1 MNFVNKKPKNLAA
14 SVKARLLNIA
24 RENQRDF
31 NAVLLQYF
39 QERFLYRLSQSSYKD
54 NFVLKGALL
63 FLIYEMPQLR
73 TTKDIDF
80 LGSGIANDLEKMK
93 RIIQDIAQIPAKD
106 AVIFQPD
113 SVKLEKIAEVG
124 EYQGV
129 RIRLDGRL
137 GSVRKKIQLDIV
149 FGDVI
154 VAGPVERNYPTLLDN
169 PAPIIK
175 IYSLESS
182 TAEKFEAIVKYN
194 FLSSRMKDFYDILY
208 LARNHSFQFN
218 TLYEAIEAS
227 FKNRQT
233 SLIDRQ
239 VVFDQKFKNDPARQV
254 QWNAF
259 LNRNNLE
266 AEKSFKKVIELLE
279 DFLEPVC
286 QQIEKQNIHKK
297 WNVNSWSWRPV

>member
-1 MNFVNKKPKNLAA
+1 VNSVNKKPKNLAA

-63 FLIYEMPQLR
+63 FLIYEMPRLR

-154 VAGPVERNYPTLLDN
+154 VAGPVEMNYPTLLDN

-182 TAEKFEAIVKYN
+182 IAEKFEAIVKYN

-208 LARNHSFQFN
+208 LARNHSFEFN

-233 SLIDRQ
+233 SLVDRQ

-286 QQIEKQNIHKK
+286 QQTEKQIIHKK
-297 WNVNSWSWRPV
+297 WNVNSWSW